1 MGGLLYGFLREEAK
15 IYPIKIP
22 PLLQFKARV
31 GLSSYAQGSD
41 GVTFK
46 LGFLDSTDTLRW
58 LGEKKMTAPGVFED
72 WVVDLSDQQGAFGY
86 FLLQV
91 DAGNSYTNDY
101 AVWKEARLAQVS
113 D

>member
-1 MGGLLYGFLREEAK
+1 
-15 IYPIKIP
+15 
-22 PLLQFKARV
+22 
-31 GLSSYAQGSD
+31 
-41 GVTFK
+41 
-46 LGFLDSTDTLRW
+46 
-58 LGEKKMTAPGVFED
+58 MTAPGVFED